1 MIFDDLIINEEIS
14 NLKKNVDK
22 IFYNKFTHYLSDIL
36 SKISLKDISKNILSI
51 FYSYNSIT
59 NKIFFP

>member
-36 SKISLKDISKNILSI
+36 SKISLQGISKNILSI
-51 FYSYNSIT
+51 FYSYN
-59 NKIFFP
+59 